1 MRRSAIA
8 LIPLILLI
16 CCCRQQINKKKTSL
30 NPAYDRAFE
39 YREKG
44 LADSAFLYFNRA
56 KDVFLQE
63 NDSLGA
69 GKCLLNMA
77 IISSD
82 KGDYFGGQELS
93 LAAIGYFN
101 PADSTQHVFIR
112 SNYNNLGIAT
122 YKLKD
127 YADALRFYDDAI
139 RFSNDS
145 LDTRVYMNNKAKT
158 YQDMKDYGHALNIY
172 RQVLSGTSRNQR
184 EYARTLSNIAR
195 ASWQQDP
202 SAGVVAKFREA
213 LEIRRREKDLWGLN
227 ASYSHLSDY
236 YAGTS
241 PVTALSYADSMYRV
255 ARKLGSGDDKLQ
267 ALKKLIRLS
276 DPGHSKSYFQ
286 GYERLDDSLQTAR
299 SRAKNQFA
307 LIRYESEKN
316 KADKLLLQKEN
327 TAKNY
332 QMSIIAFASFILLSL
347 GLAEFLRRR
356 RKLALAAEKKIR
368 ESELRTSKH
377 VHDVVANGLYR
388 MMKEIQN
395 RIHVSAEGLLDKI
408 EQLYEKSRDISYNR
422 PVIPEKPFDV
432 HIRQLLGSFSG
443 AQARVVIVGNGPDIW
458 SGVTADVF
466 YEIEQVLQ
474 ELMVNMGRHSGADN
488 VVLRFERV
496 ERTVNISYRDNGK
509 GMNEEMVQGNGL
521 RSTGNRIKSVS
532 GSIIFETVPGE
543 QGLKIQISF
552 PV

>member
-1 MRRSAIA
+1 M
-8 LIPLILLI
+8 
-16 CCCRQQINKKKTSL
+16 KKTTA

-44 LADSAFLYFNRA
+44 SADSAFLYFNKA
-56 KDVFLQE
+56 KEVFLQE
-63 NDSLGA
+63 GDSLGT

-77 IISSD
+77 IISTD

-93 LAAIGYFN
+93 LAAIAYFS
-101 PADSTQHVFIR
+101 PWDSTQHVFIR

-127 YADALRFYDDAI
+127 YPNALRFYDDAI
-139 RFSNDS
+139 KFSNDS
-145 LDTRVYMNNKAKT
+145 LDTRVYLNNKAKT
-158 YQDMKDYGHALNIY
+158 YQDMKDYGRALEVY
-172 RQVLSGTSRNQR
+172 REVLSGTSRNQR

-195 ASWQQDP
+195 ATWQRDP
-202 SAGVVAKFREA
+202 AAPVLGNFLRA

-236 YAGTS
+236 YAENS
-241 PVTALSYADSMYRV
+241 PRIALSYADSMYRV
-255 ARKLGSGDDKLQ
+255 ARQLGSGDDKLQ
-267 ALKKLIRLS
+267 ALRKLIRLS
-276 DPGHSKSYFQ
+276 SPGSSQPYFHA
-286 GYERLDDSLQTAR
+286 YERLDDSLQSAR
-299 SRAKNQFA
+299 SQAKNQFA

-332 QMSIIAFASFILLSL
+332 QMGAIAFVALVILSL
-347 GLAEFLRRR
+347 GLAEYKRRR
-356 RKLALAAEKKIR
+356 RKLAQATEKRIR
-368 ESELRTSKH
+368 DSELKTSKH

-395 RIHVSAEGLLDKI
+395 RIHTSAESLLDKI

-422 PVIPEKPFDV
+422 PVIPEQAFDV
-432 HIRQLLGSFSG
+432 HIRELLGSFPG
-443 AQARVVIVGNGPDIW
+443 EQTRLIIVGNGPDIW
-458 SGVTADVF
+458 SGATADVL

-474 ELMVNMGRHSGADN
+474 ELMINMTRHSGADH
-488 VVLRFERV
+488 VVFRFERSD
-496 ERTVNISYRDNGK
+496 RMVNITYRDNGK
-509 GMNEEMVQGNGL
+509 GIEEGTAHGNGL
-521 RSTGNRIKSVS
+521 RSTGNRIKSIS
-532 GSIIFETVPGE
+532 GSIIFGTVPGE

>member
-8 LIPLILLI
+8 LIPFILLI
-16 CCCRQQINKKKTSL
+16 FCCRQQADKKKTTL

-44 LADSAFLYFNRA
+44 PADSAFLYFNRA
-56 KDVFLQE
+56 KDVFIQE
-63 NDSLGA
+63 NDSLGV

-77 IISSD
+77 IISTD

-93 LAAIGYFN
+93 LAAISYFK
-101 PADSTQHVFIR
+101 PSDSSQYVFIR

-127 YADALRFYDDAI
+127 YTNALRFYDDAI

-145 LDTRVYMNNKAKT
+145 LYTRVYLNNKAKT
-158 YQDMKDYGHALNIY
+158 YQDMKDYGRALSVY
-172 RQVLSGTSRNQR
+172 REVLSGASRNQR

-202 SAGVVAKFREA
+202 SAPVIGKFREA
-213 LEIRRREKDLWGLN
+213 LEIRRREKDQWGLN

-236 YAGTS
+236 YAQTS
-241 PVTALSYADSMYRV
+241 RVMALAYADSMYRV

-276 DPGHSKSYFQ
+276 DPARSKPYFQ
-286 GYERLDDSLQTAR
+286 AYERLDDSLQTSR

-332 QMSIIAFASFILLSL
+332 QMGIIAFVSLILLSF
-347 GLAEFLRRR
+347 GLAEFHRHR
-356 RKLALAAEKKIR
+356 RKLALATEKRIR
-368 ESELRTSKH
+368 ESELKTSKH

-395 RIHVSAEGLLDKI
+395 RIHVSADSLLDKI
-408 EQLYEKSRDISYNR
+408 ELLYEKSRNISYNR
-422 PVIPEKPFDV
+422 PVVPEQPFDV
-432 HIRQLLGSFSG
+432 HARELLSSFSG
-443 AQARVVIVGNGPDIW
+443 EQTRVVIVGNEADIW
-458 SGVTADVF
+458 SGITVDVF

-474 ELMVNMGRHSGADN
+474 ELMVNMSRHSGADN

-509 GMNEEMVQGNGL
+509 GMEEEMVHGNGL
-521 RSTGNRIKSVS
+521 RSTGNRMKSVL
-532 GSIIFETVPGE
+532 GSIIFETVQGE

>member
-1 MRRSAIA
+1 M
-8 LIPLILLI
+8 LIF
-16 CCCRQQINKKKTSL
+16 CCRQQVDIKKTTI

-44 LADSAFLYFNRA
+44 AADSAFLYFNRA
-56 KDVFLQE
+56 KEVFLQE
-63 NDSLGA
+63 RDSLGA

-77 IISSD
+77 IISTD

-93 LAAIGYFN
+93 LAAIGYFR
-101 PADSTQHVFIR
+101 PSDSSQHVFIR

-127 YADALRFYDDAI
+127 YANALRFYDDAI

-145 LDTRVYMNNKAKT
+145 LDTRVYLNNKAKT
-158 YQDMKDYGHALNIY
+158 YQDMKDYRRALIVY
-172 RQVLSGTSRNQR
+172 REVLSGTSRNQR

-202 SAGVVAKFREA
+202 SAPVMGKFREA

-236 YAGTS
+236 YAGKS
-241 PVTALSYADSMYRV
+241 PIIALSYADSMYRV
-255 ARKLGSGDDKLQ
+255 ARQLGSGDDKLQ

-276 DPGHSKSYFQ
+276 SLGQAKPYFQ
-286 GYERLDDSLQTAR
+286 AYERLDDSLQTAR

-332 QMSIIAFASFILLSL
+332 QMGITVFVSLILLSL
-347 GLAEFLRRR
+347 GLAEFRRRR
-356 RKLALAAEKKIR
+356 RKLAQVTEKKIR
-368 ESELRTSKH
+368 ESELKTSKH

-395 RIHVSAEGLLDKI
+395 RIHVNTETLLDKI
-408 EQLYEKSRDISYNR
+408 ELLYEKSRDISYNR
-422 PVIPEKPFDV
+422 PIIPEQPFEV
-432 HIRQLLGSFSG
+432 HIRELLSSFSG
-443 AQARVVIVGNGPDIW
+443 EQTRVIIVGNGPDIW
-458 SGVTADVF
+458 LGTTADIL

-474 ELMVNMGRHSGADN
+474 ELMINMSRHSGADN

-496 ERTVNISYRDNGK
+496 ERTVNIVYRDNGK
-509 GMNEEMVQGNGL
+509 GMAEEIVHGNGL
-521 RSTGNRIKSVS
+521 RSTGNRIKAIS
-532 GSIIFETVPGE
+532 GSITFEAVPGE

>member
-1 MRRSAIA
+1 MRRSTI
-8 LIPLILLI
+8 LIPFILFFF
-16 CCCRQQINKKKTSL
+16 CCKQKVEKKKISL
-30 NPAYDRAFE
+30 NPAYDKAFE

-44 LADSAFLYFNRA
+44 ATDSAFLYFNRA
-56 KDVFLQE
+56 KEIFLQE
-63 NDSLGA
+63 GDSLGM

-77 IISSD
+77 IISTN

-93 LAAIGYFN
+93 LAAIAYFR
-101 PADSTQHVFIR
+101 PADSSQHVFIR

-127 YADALRFYDDAI
+127 YTNALRFYDDAI
-139 RFSNDS
+139 KFSNDS
-145 LDTRVYMNNKAKT
+145 LDTRVYLNNKAKT
-158 YQDMKDYGHALNIY
+158 YQDMKNYGRALEVY
-172 RQVLSGTSRNQR
+172 REVLSGTSRNQR

-195 ASWQQDP
+195 ATWQKDP
-202 SAGVVAKFREA
+202 SAPVIGNFLRA
-213 LEIRRREKDLWGLN
+213 LEIRRREKDIWGLN

-236 YAGTS
+236 YAEKS
-241 PVTALSYADSMYRV
+241 PRIALSYADSMYRV
-255 ARKLGSGDDKLQ
+255 ARQLGSGDDKLQ

-276 DPGHSKSYFQ
+276 PTGSAQPYFHA
-286 GYERLDDSLQTAR
+286 YERLDDSLQSAR
-299 SRAKNQFA
+299 SQAKNQFA

-332 QMSIIAFASFILLSL
+332 QMGVIAFVSLILLSL

-356 RKLALAAEKKIR
+356 RKLAQATEKKIR
-368 ESELRTSKH
+368 ESELKTSKH

-395 RIHVSAEGLLDKI
+395 RIDTSAESLLDKI
-408 EQLYEKSRDISYNR
+408 ELLYEKSRDISYNR
-422 PVIPEKPFDV
+422 PVIPEQPFDL
-432 HIRQLLGSFSG
+432 HIREVLSSFPG
-443 AQARVVIVGNGPDIW
+443 EQTRLVIVGNGPDIW
-458 SGVTADVF
+458 SGVTADVL

-474 ELMVNMGRHSGADN
+474 ELMINMSRHSGADN
-488 VVLRFERV
+488 VVLRFERSD
-496 ERTVNISYRDNGK
+496 RTVNISYRDNGK
-509 GMNEEMVQGNGL
+509 GMGKEIVHGNGL
-521 RSTGNRIKSVS
+521 RSTGNRIKSIS